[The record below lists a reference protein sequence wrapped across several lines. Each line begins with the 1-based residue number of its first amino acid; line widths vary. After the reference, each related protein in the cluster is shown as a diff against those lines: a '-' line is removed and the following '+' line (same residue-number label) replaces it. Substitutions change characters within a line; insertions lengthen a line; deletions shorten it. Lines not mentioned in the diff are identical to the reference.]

1 MSECHENKSLLF
13 SNSEDK
19 LMYKKDEI
27 IEEVKNA
34 ESTINKLYTN
44 YPYFK
49 FRLKKLNITDSDNKI
64 IPQLSKKFSSPRISL
79 SFKEKFQQNLKKEK
93 NLPQNNIQINLKKI
107 NINKGRNVNDNYIFP
122 NQTFSTKNKTNMT
135 FEHLKINPELLSKN
149 FKISSSTINSK
160 NKEKHLK
167 SRDYENKSNY
177 NLKNKTTSFH
187 IEFNNKEEEKNKN
200 KNFSEEDNSRKNLH
214 IHQIYTQCNLNLDKG
229 EKFKNLMK
237 RQKNKSIEL
246 EKKKI
251 RIYKNKLKKIEDQI
265 LIDNENI
272 SKFSKGIIS
281 KLMGKKTLKKNYIKH
296 KKELQKL
303 KIDIVPKINEN
314 LAYNHRNFYMEIFD
328 YDYQNDDDFLFIK
341 DFLKVKE
348 KQYKLALSAKKINT
362 HLIYKDCQ
370 MEQILHNNLIEKNN
384 LIERINKDQIK
395 CLKENFTNIKS
406 NIIEKKKEPIKIK
419 LKKNLPRLNNNQNH
433 INVNKFPI
441 NSAGNLL
448 DHKKTFDNNIYSNDD
463 FDEFKIT
470 LSQGALSKKA

>member
-187 IEFNNKEEEKNKN
+187 IEFKKKKEEKNKN

-246 EKKKI
+246 EKKK
-251 RIYKNKLKKIEDQI
+251 N
-265 LIDNENI
+265 
-272 SKFSKGIIS
+272 
-281 KLMGKKTLKKNYIKH
+281 
-296 KKELQKL
+296 
-303 KIDIVPKINEN
+303 
-314 LAYNHRNFYMEIFD
+314 
-328 YDYQNDDDFLFIK
+328 
-341 DFLKVKE
+341 
-348 KQYKLALSAKKINT
+348 
-362 HLIYKDCQ
+362 
-370 MEQILHNNLIEKNN
+370 
-384 LIERINKDQIK
+384 
-395 CLKENFTNIKS
+395 
-406 NIIEKKKEPIKIK
+406 
-419 LKKNLPRLNNNQNH
+419 
-433 INVNKFPI
+433 
-441 NSAGNLL
+441 
-448 DHKKTFDNNIYSNDD
+448 
-463 FDEFKIT
+463 
-470 LSQGALSKKA
+470 